1 MSDLQNLLSKQK
13 QRLEKSLEYL
23 LYSFQK
29 VQSLTSNPE
38 EMDAE
43 SLETWEGFSARFSRT
58 VEIFLTRYLKTRI
71 LIEDPGFR
79 GTLRDLLNQ
88 AEKMEIIEDA
98 QGWLKLRELRN
109 ITAHDYNDSDLEEYF
124 SDLLNAM
131 SKIKQINAIL
141 NK

>member
-109 ITAHDYNDSDLEEYF
+109 ITAHDYNDSDLKEYF
-124 SDLLNAM
+124 SDLLKAM
-131 SKIKQINAIL
+131 SKIEQINAIL

>member
-1 MSDLQNLLSKQK
+1 MSDLENLLSKQK

-29 VQSLTSNPE
+29 VQLLTSNPE

-71 LIEDPGFR
+71 LLEDPGFR

-109 ITAHDYNDSDLEEYF
+109 ITAHDYNDSDLAEYF
-124 SDLLNAM
+124 SDLLTAM
-131 SKIKQINAIL
+131 NKIKQISAIL